1 MYFIDLEMQSIC
13 ESLKGISLSGLSTA
27 QDQFAVSLS
36 QAVGVGN
43 KKEDELKHS
52 KLNKV
57 RWFNTVVLTV
67 GSLLAICSEI
77 LARFTVDWV

>member
-1 MYFIDLEMQSIC
+1 M
-13 ESLKGISLSGLSTA
+13 
-27 QDQFAVSLS
+27 SLS

-57 RWFNTVVLTV
+57 PWFNTVVLTV
-67 GSLLAICSEI
+67 GCLLAICSEI
-77 LARFTVDWV
+77 LADSRLTGFNTRVSEHGQRQRK